1 MIQCINNLAHVFI
14 YLWLFVTYHL
24 FQYSLSSCMTIN
36 NLYDYIDVDFYLK
49 LELVFCICRK
59 QLGILNLHGLIDY
72 VYT

>member
-1 MIQCINNLAHVFI
+1 
-14 YLWLFVTYHL
+14 
-24 FQYSLSSCMTIN
+24 MTIN

-49 LELVFCICRK
+49 LELVFCVCRK